1 MPRAATRCAALV
13 VLSLALGDNAWAAGT
28 QAVGLR
34 LDVTARALQPGEVVR
49 VDAQLSAPATRV
61 TGTWPHGTVEFSPTD
76 TSLVWQALIGI
87 DVSVKPGLLEFAV
100 QAEGP
105 SGVFRAAIPLDVT
118 ARAFPERRLS
128 VDERFSRPPA
138 SEQERIAREARR
150 LTEIVASRSAV
161 RLWSGPFRPPVDGEP
176 TSAFGRVSIVNGQRR
191 SPHAGVDLRASTGT
205 PVHAPAA
212 GRVVLSDALYYA
224 GDMVVIDHGQG
235 LYSFLAHLSRR
246 DKKAGEQVTAGEAV
260 GLSGATGRI
269 TGPHLHWG
277 VRLAGALVDPL
288 SLIEVTR

>member
-1 MPRAATRCAALV
+1 VPRTATRCAALV
-13 VLSLALGDNAWAAGT
+13 LLALALGDHAWAARNQT
-28 QAVGLR
+28 EGLR

-49 VDAQLSAPATRV
+49 VDAHLTAPATRV

-76 TSLVWQALIGI
+76 TALVWQALIGI

-105 SGVFRAAIPLDVT
+105 SGALRATFPLDVK

-138 SEQERIAREARR
+138 SEQARIAREARR
-150 LTEIVASRSAV
+150 LAEIVASRSAV
-161 RLWSGPFRPPVDGEP
+161 RLWSGPFRAPVDGEP

-191 SPHAGVDLRASTGT
+191 SPHAGVDLRASAGT

-212 GRVVLSDALYYA
+212 GRVVLSASLYYA
-224 GDMVVIDHGQG
+224 GDMVVIDHGVG
-235 LYSFLAHLSRR
+235 LYSFLAHLSTRAR
-246 DKKAGEQVTAGEAV
+246 VEGDRVAAGEVV
-260 GLSGATGRI
+260 GRSGATGRI

-288 SLIEVTR
+288 SLIAATR